1 MVWFLRRWKI
11 RKKRVL
17 RRSKKHFLIA
27 FLQNVR
33 RSFKISSTS
42 RFRSLCLF
50 IVCRNS
56 SGAGAYCKKRD
67 RRAGH
72 SSDHG
77 LEHRKEEGL
86 MPGTPLG
93 TPLES
98 SKPDTF
104 RDFQR
109 HRRTQAHVHIR
120 VGMNHDKTILHGPRW
135 MERHRR
141 PFDQHLTAL
150 NGHAGVAV
158 D

>member
-1 MVWFLRRWKI
+1 M
-11 RKKRVL
+11 
-17 RRSKKHFLIA
+17 
-27 FLQNVR
+27 R

-86 MPGTPLG
+86 KPGTPLG

-104 RDFQR
+104 RHFQRLSETQEDTGR
-109 HRRTQAHVHIR
+109 HRRTQEDT
-120 VGMNHDKTILHGPRW
+120 GG
-135 MERHRR
+135 HRR
-141 PFDQHLTAL
+141 TQEDTG
-150 NGHAGVAV
+150 GHRRTQEDTGGHRHMFTFVLG
-158 D
+158 